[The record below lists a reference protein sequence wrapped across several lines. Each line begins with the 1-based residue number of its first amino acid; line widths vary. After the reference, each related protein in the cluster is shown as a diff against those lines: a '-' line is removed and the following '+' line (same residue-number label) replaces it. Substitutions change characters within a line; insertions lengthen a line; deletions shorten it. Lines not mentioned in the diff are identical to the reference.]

1 MIKGIIFDFDGL
13 IVDTESVWYESYQ
26 EFMQE
31 KYGAEIELHL
41 YSQCIGTTNEFLN
54 QYFQS
59 LVTDETLNCSEIHEL
74 TLLKFK
80 EKMKQPALR
89 AGVLDYIQE
98 AKKSNLAIGLASSSS
113 KAWVTEYLKT
123 LQIYDYFDVI
133 NTRDDVK
140 IVKPDPELYVKTLQ
154 ELNLNPTEAIAF
166 EDSLNGL
173 KAAKEAGLHCI
184 IVPNPVT
191 HQMDFE
197 DRHDYRISSMS
208 DEPLASV
215 IDKIL
220 S

>member
-89 AGVLDYIQE
+89 AGVIDYIQE

-113 KAWVTEYLKT
+113 KTWVTEYLKT

-140 IVKPDPELYVKTLQ
+140 VVKPDPELYVKTLQ
-154 ELNLNPTEAIAF
+154 ELNLKPTEAIAF

-173 KAAKEAGLHCI
+173 KAAKEAGLYCV

-208 DEPLASV
+208 DEPLVSV